1 MHLLALGVTAPAS
14 TQYYV
19 SQRFAL
25 LLKIGFVT
33 LEPPRDSDKLY
44 IIFKGFVWVTCVSD
58 MKIVPKIHMSVFEMF
73 FELHFIYKR
82 HYCYGQQNLVQ
93 VTQING

>member
-73 FELHFIYKR
+73 FWASFLYIK
-82 HYCYGQQNLVQ
+82 GI
-93 VTQING
+93 TAMGSKTWSK